1 MPSFSFPNE
10 MEILPL
16 RRSSLRSCS
25 CASRFAG
32 FAITLLGWPIMT
44 IRQCLRQRIQSWVSR
59 RPANVDSVRGFNT
72 SRGPSP
78 RRPDGLARKN
88 IKAPHAAR
96 AAARHHHPHRRSFGL
111 SPRANAENFHRVSS
125 GRNCRDPFTR
135 LRNTRVAFHHVTHF
149 LCGVDRGLW
158 LRAYDYVLARI
169 RSKCRCAKREC
180 EKDAHAS
187 NRPAAQATWSAC
199 CFHTLIV
206 MPDRISCKQRWLT
219 APNGSFFEQFG
230 VLW

>member
-1 MPSFSFPNE
+1 
-10 MEILPL
+10 
-16 RRSSLRSCS
+16 
-25 CASRFAG
+25 
-32 FAITLLGWPIMT
+32 MT
-44 IRQCLRQRIQSWVSR
+44 ISQCLRQRIQSWVSR
-59 RPANVDSVRGFNT
+59 RPASVDSVRGFNT

-135 LRNTRVAFHHVTHF
+135 LRNTRVAFHDVTHF

-187 NRPAAQATWSAC
+187 NRPAAYATRSAY
-199 CFHTLIV
+199 CFHSLIV
-206 MPDRISCKQRWLT
+206 TPLRILRKLICRCFRPNIPYFGPPENLSLSRENAGDEDWSD
-219 APNGSFFEQFG
+219 APLLLRSGYLRRQQVSHR
-230 VLW
+230 